1 MVPGRSNANR
11 RTPKVAHAVAVRREL
26 LAHLEAARVAEP
38 VADSVAEQ
46 AL

>member
-1 MVPGRSNANR
+1 M
-11 RTPKVAHAVAVRREL
+11 PKIAHAVAVPREL

-38 VADSVAEQ
+38 VTGPLFRAVADSVAEQ